1 MKNEIIIAKS
11 IISIPDDAIINE
23 DNITIGGKIFKDI
36 SISIS
41 QYENNTCVDAEIL
54 ETNINI
60 QEINSD
66 KTFQELIQKS
76 LYYL

>member
-1 MKNEIIIAKS
+1 MKNVIIIAKS

-66 KTFQELIQKS
+66 KTFQELI
-76 LYYL
+76 